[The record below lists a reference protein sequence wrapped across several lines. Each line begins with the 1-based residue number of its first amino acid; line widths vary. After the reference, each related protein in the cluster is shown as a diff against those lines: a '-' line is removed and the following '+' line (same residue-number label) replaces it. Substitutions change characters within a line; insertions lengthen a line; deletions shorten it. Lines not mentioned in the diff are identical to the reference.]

1 MPLSFWACKDSEIS
15 RKLSMDFIIFV
26 PNLTKYSFIGMATFR
41 QRALDEA
48 SMHETGRFFVEEGPV
63 SKYFGQNVLDLDKM
77 RGYMS
82 QQAYEAVL
90 ASVKFGAKLDRGV
103 SNEIASGMKAWAMEM
118 GATHYTHLFHPLT
131 DSTAEKHEAFIS
143 FKDGKA
149 FEKFNGS
156 ALVQQEPDAS
166 SFPNGG
172 LRNTFE
178 ARGYSAWDPSSPVF
192 VMDGTLCIPSV
203 FVSYTGEALDTKV
216 PNLKS
221 MHALSEA
228 ASSVAALFD
237 ENVKSVKVNLGI
249 EQEYFLVDESL
260 YNARPDLVLTGRTVI
275 GHTSAKDQQL
285 EDHYFGAIPSRVRAF
300 MKDFETEAYKL
311 GILLQTRHNEVAPN
325 QFECAPVFCE
335 ATKAIDQN
343 MMLMIIMQKVAEKH
357 RLKVIFHEKPFDGVN
372 GSGKHCNWSL
382 TTDTGVNLLSPGKT
396 PTKNLQFLSFYA
408 SVLRAV
414 HKHHYLLMTSVASL
428 SNSYRLGGN
437 EAPPAVMSVFSG
449 STLYSVFQAIMN
461 MNDIKES
468 VASSQESI
476 KIVNSIPEIF
486 PDNTDRNRTSPFAFT
501 GNRFEFRA
509 VGSSQNVAS
518 AVYVLNSIV
527 AESLN
532 EFKAYVDALELAG
545 EVRSSAVMA
554 VVRRFITESRDI
566 MFEGNG
572 YSKEWEIESGA
583 RGLKAVKN
591 VTEAYEVYHEPQTV
605 ELFDRLGVLAPNEVE
620 ARFEILNE
628 TYVKKLQIE
637 ARILGDMCL
646 NHVIPA
652 AVKYQNILIEN
663 VKGMKDIFG
672 DSFMEYCASEVETL
686 KKISLYINGVSA
698 DVESLVEARK
708 KANRIDDIAERAKV
722 YSHEV
727 KDMME
732 KVRLSA
738 DNLEM
743 LIDDE
748 MWPLPKYREL
758 LFF

>member
-1 MPLSFWACKDSEIS
+1 
-15 RKLSMDFIIFV
+15 
-26 PNLTKYSFIGMATFR
+26 MATFR

-48 SMHETGRFFVEEGPV
+48 SRHMTGRYYIEEGPI
-63 SKYFGQNVLDLDKM
+63 SNYFGQNVLDLDKM
-77 RGYMS
+77 KNYLS
-82 QQAYEAVL
+82 EKAYEAVL
-90 ASVKFGAKLDRGV
+90 SSVRFGAKLDLSV
-103 SNEIASGMKAWAMEM
+103 ADEIAAGMMKWAMEK
-118 GATHYTHLFHPLT
+118 GATHYTHLFQPLT
-131 DSTAEKHEAFIS
+131 DSTAEKHEAFVTV
-143 FKDGKA
+143 KDGRP

-192 VMDGTLCIPSV
+192 LMDETLCIPSV

-221 MHALSEA
+221 LHALSEA
-228 ASSVAALFD
+228 ATKVVNLFD
-237 ENVKSVKVNLGI
+237 ENVSAVKVNLGI
-249 EQEYFLVDESL
+249 EQEYFLVDEAL
-260 YNARPDLVLTGRTVI
+260 YNSRPDLMLCNRTVI

-285 EDHYFGAIPSRVRAF
+285 EDHYFGAIPSRVSSF

-311 GILLQTRHNEVAPN
+311 GIQLQTRHNEVAPN
-325 QFECAPVFCE
+325 QFECAPVYCD
-335 ATKAIDQN
+335 AIKAIDQN
-343 MMLMIIMQKVAEKH
+343 MMLMIVMQKVAEKH
-357 RLKVIFHEKPFDGVN
+357 HLKVILHEKPFDGVN
-372 GSGKHCNWSL
+372 GSGKHCNWSII
-382 TTDTGVNLLSPGKT
+382 TDTGVNLLSPGKT

-408 SVLRAV
+408 AVLKAV
-414 HKHHYLLMTSVASL
+414 YKHHYLLMTSVATL
-428 SNSYRLGGN
+428 GNSYRLGGH

-449 STLYSVFQAIMN
+449 STLYRVFQSIMG
-461 MNDIKES
+461 MKDAD
-468 VASSQESI
+468 VASGSLESI
-476 KIVNSIPEIF
+476 RIVNSIPEIF

-518 AVYVLNSIV
+518 AVYILNSVV

-532 EFKAYVDALELAG
+532 EFRAEVDALEAAG
-545 EVRSSAVMA
+545 EDRSSAVMT
-554 VVRRFITESRDI
+554 VVRKFISESQDI

-572 YSKEWEIESGA
+572 YSKEWEKESQA
-583 RGLKAVKN
+583 RGLRAVRN
-591 VTEAYEVYHEPQTV
+591 VPESYEVYHEKQTV
-605 ELFDRLGVLAPNEVE
+605 ELFDKLGVLAPNEVE

-637 ARILGDMCL
+637 ARIIGDMCL

-652 AVKYQNILIEN
+652 AVKYQNVLIEN
-663 VKGMKDIFG
+663 VNGIRDIFG
-672 DSFMEYCASEVETL
+672 KGYLEFCSAEIETL
-686 KKISLYINGVSA
+686 KKISTYINSISVY
-698 DVESLVEARK
+698 VEQLVEARK
-708 KANRIDDIAERAKV
+708 KANRVEDMAERAKM

-727 KDMME
+727 KDMMD
-732 KVRLSA
+732 KVRENA
-738 DNLEM
+738 DKLEM

-748 MWPLPKYREL
+748 MWALPKYREL

>member
-1 MPLSFWACKDSEIS
+1 
-15 RKLSMDFIIFV
+15 
-26 PNLTKYSFIGMATFR
+26 MATFR

-48 SMHETGRFFVEEGPV
+48 ASHASERFYKEDKPV
-63 SKYFGQNVLDLDKM
+63 SEYFGQNVLDLDKM
-77 RGYMS
+77 QKYMS
-82 QQAYEAVL
+82 PQAYEAVL
-90 ASVKFGAKLDRGV
+90 ASVRYGAKLNRDF
-103 SNEIASGMKAWAMEM
+103 SDEIAAGMKNWAIEM

-131 DSTAEKHEAFIS
+131 DSTAEKHEAFVS
-143 FKDGKA
+143 VKDGKA

-166 SFPNGG
+166 SFPTGG

-192 VMDGTLCIPSV
+192 LMDGTLCIPSV

-221 MHALSEA
+221 LHALS
-228 ASSVAALFD
+228 VAAVKVVNLFD
-237 ENVKSVKVNLGI
+237 QSVNAVNVNLGI

-260 YNARPDLVLTGRTVI
+260 YAARPDLALCGRTVI

-285 EDHYFGAIPSRVRAF
+285 EDHYFGAIPSKVSAF

-343 MMLMIIMQKVAEKH
+343 MMLMIVMQKVAEKH
-357 RLKVIFHEKPFDGVN
+357 HLRVIFHEKPFDGVN

-414 HKHHYLLMTSVASL
+414 YRHHFLLMTSVATL
-428 SNSYRLGGN
+428 SNSYRLGGG

-449 STLYSVFQAIMN
+449 STLYRVFQSILN
-461 MNDIKES
+461 IDDVQEEDTDKL
-468 VASSQESI
+468 ESI
-476 KIVNSIPEIF
+476 RIVNSIPEIF

-518 AVYVLNSIV
+518 AVFVLNSMV

-532 EFKAYVDALELAG
+532 EFHAQVEELEAAG
-545 EVRSSAVMA
+545 KDRSSAVMK
-554 VVRRFITESRDI
+554 VVRRFIREAQNI

-572 YSKEWEIESGA
+572 YSTQWQEEAAS
-583 RGLKAVKN
+583 RGLKAVEN
-591 VTEAYEVYHEPQTV
+591 VPDSYEVYHQKQTV
-605 ELFDRLGVLAPNEVE
+605 ELFDKLGVLAPNEVE
-620 ARFEILNE
+620 ARFGILNE

-663 VKGMKDIFG
+663 ISGMKNIFG
-672 DSFMEYCASEVETL
+672 EEYVSLCQSEIRTL
-686 KKISLYINGVSA
+686 REISLYINNVSS
-698 DVESLVEARK
+698 DVHSLVEARK
-708 KANRIDDIAERAKV
+708 KANRVEDIALRAKM
-722 YSHEV
+722 YSKDV
-727 KDMME
+727 KSMME
-732 KVRLSA
+732 KVRVSA

-748 MWPLPKYREL
+748 VWPMPKYREL

>member
-1 MPLSFWACKDSEIS
+1 
-15 RKLSMDFIIFV
+15 
-26 PNLTKYSFIGMATFR
+26 MATFR
-41 QRALDEA
+41 QRALNEA
-48 SMHETGRFFVEEGPV
+48 ASHHAERFSVETGPV
-63 SKYFGQNVLDLDKM
+63 SKYFGQNVMDLDKM
-77 RGYMS
+77 RSYMS
-82 QQAYEAVL
+82 KQAYEAVL
-90 ASVKFGAKLDRGV
+90 AAVKFGAKLDRSV

-131 DSTAEKHEAFIS
+131 DATAEKHEAFIVV
-143 FKDGKA
+143 KDGQA
-149 FEKFNGS
+149 FERFSGS

-192 VMDGTLCIPSV
+192 ILDGTLCIPSV

-221 MHALSEA
+221 LQALSNA
-228 ASSVAALFD
+228 ASSVAQLFD
-237 ENVKSVKVNLGI
+237 PSVKSVHVNLGL

-260 YNARPDLVLTGRTVI
+260 YNARPDLVLCARTVI

-285 EDHYFGAIPSRVRAF
+285 EDHYFGAIPTKVSAF

-311 GILLQTRHNEVAPN
+311 GILLMTRHNEVAPN
-325 QFECAPVFCE
+325 QFECAPVYCE

-357 RLKVIFHEKPFDGVN
+357 HLKVIFHEKPFDGVN
-372 GSGKHCNWSL
+372 GSGKHCNWSMV
-382 TTDTGVNLLSPGKT
+382 TDTGLNLLSPGKT

-408 SVLRAV
+408 SVLKAI
-414 HKHHYLLMTSVASL
+414 HDHHFLLMTSIATL

-449 STLYSVFQAIMN
+449 STLFNIFQAIEN
-461 MNDIKES
+461 MQDLHEDAVN
-468 VASSQESI
+468 QESI
-476 KIVNSIPEIF
+476 KIVNTIPDIF

-509 VGSSQNVAS
+509 VGSSVNVAS

-532 EFKAYVDALELAG
+532 NFRAEVDALMEKGEEL
-545 EVRSSAVMA
+545 SNAVMT
-554 VVRRFITESRDI
+554 VVRKFVHESKNI

-572 YSKEWEIESGA
+572 YSKEWEEEA
-583 RGLKAVKN
+583 RRRGLRAVTN
-591 VTEAYEVYHEPQTV
+591 VPEAYEVYHEKATV
-605 ELFDRLGVLAPNEVE
+605 DMFSNLGVLAPNEVE
-620 ARFEILNE
+620 ARFEVLNE

-637 ARILGDMCL
+637 ARVIGDICL
-646 NHVIPA
+646 NHVLPA
-652 AVKYQNILIEN
+652 AIRYQNVLIEN
-663 VKGMKDIFG
+663 VRGVKEIFG
-672 DSFMEYCASEVETL
+672 EEYTALCASEVATL
-686 KKISLYINGVSA
+686 RKISLFINRMTE
-698 DVESLVEARK
+698 DVEALVEARK
-708 KANRIDDIAERAKV
+708 KANRIEDIATRAKV

-727 KDMME
+727 KDLMD
-732 KVRLSA
+732 KVRYSA
-738 DNLEM
+738 DHLEM

-758 LFF
+758 LFI

>member
-1 MPLSFWACKDSEIS
+1 
-15 RKLSMDFIIFV
+15 
-26 PNLTKYSFIGMATFR
+26 MATFR

-48 SMHETGRFFVEEGPV
+48 ASHASERFYKEDKPV
-63 SKYFGQNVLDLDKM
+63 SEYFGQNVLDLDKM
-77 RGYMS
+77 QKYMS
-82 QQAYEAVL
+82 PQAYEAVL
-90 ASVKFGAKLDRGV
+90 ASVRYGAKLNRDF
-103 SNEIASGMKAWAMEM
+103 SDEIAAGMKNWAIEM

-131 DSTAEKHEAFIS
+131 DSTAEKHEAFVS
-143 FKDGKA
+143 VKDGKA

-166 SFPNGG
+166 SFPTGG

-192 VMDGTLCIPSV
+192 LMDGTLCIPSV

-221 MHALSEA
+221 LHALS
-228 ASSVAALFD
+228 VAAVKVVNLFD
-237 ENVKSVKVNLGI
+237 QSVNAVNVNLGI

-260 YNARPDLVLTGRTVI
+260 YAARPDLALCGRTVI

-285 EDHYFGAIPSRVRAF
+285 EDHYFGAIPSKVSAF

-343 MMLMIIMQKVAEKH
+343 MMLMIVMQKVAEKH
-357 RLKVIFHEKPFDGVN
+357 HLRVIFHEKPFDGVN

-414 HKHHYLLMTSVASL
+414 YRHHFLLMTSVATL
-428 SNSYRLGGN
+428 SNSYRLGGG

-449 STLYSVFQAIMN
+449 STLYRVFQSILN
-461 MNDIKES
+461 IDDVQEEDTDKL
-468 VASSQESI
+468 ESI
-476 KIVNSIPEIF
+476 RIVNSIPEIF

-518 AVYVLNSIV
+518 AVFVLNSMV

-532 EFKAYVDALELAG
+532 EFHAQVEELEAAG
-545 EVRSSAVMA
+545 KDRSSAVMK
-554 VVRRFITESRDI
+554 VVRRFIREAQNI

-572 YSKEWEIESGA
+572 YSTQWQEEAAS
-583 RGLKAVKN
+583 RGLKAVEN
-591 VTEAYEVYHEPQTV
+591 VPDSYEVYHQKQTV
-605 ELFDRLGVLAPNEVE
+605 ELFDNLGVLAPNEVE
-620 ARFEILNE
+620 ARFGILNE

-663 VKGMKDIFG
+663 ISGMKNIFG
-672 DSFMEYCASEVETL
+672 EEYVSLCQSEIKTL
-686 KKISLYINGVSA
+686 REISLYINNVSS
-698 DVESLVEARK
+698 DVHSLVEARK
-708 KANRIDDIAERAKV
+708 KANRVEDIALRAKM
-722 YSHEV
+722 YSKDV
-727 KDMME
+727 KSMME
-732 KVRLSA
+732 KVRVSA

-748 MWPLPKYREL
+748 VWPLPKYREL

>member
-1 MPLSFWACKDSEIS
+1 
-15 RKLSMDFIIFV
+15 
-26 PNLTKYSFIGMATFR
+26 MATFR

-48 SMHETGRFFVEEGPV
+48 ASHQTKRFYAEEGPV
-63 SKYFGQNVLDLDKM
+63 SSYFGQNVLDVDKM
-77 RGYMS
+77 REYMS
-82 QQAYEAVL
+82 ENAYNAVL
-90 ASVKFGAKLDRGV
+90 ASVKFGAKLDR
-103 SNEIASGMKAWAMEM
+103 SLADEIADGIKKWAIGM
-118 GATHYTHLFHPLT
+118 GATHYTHLFQPLT
-131 DSTAEKHEAFIS
+131 DSTAEKHEAFVS
-143 FKDGKA
+143 VKDGIA
-149 FEKFNGS
+149 FEKFKGT

-203 FVSYTGEALDTKV
+203 FVSYTGDALDTKV
-216 PNLKS
+216 PHLKS
-221 MHALSEA
+221 LSALSDA
-228 ASSVAALFD
+228 ATSVARLFD
-237 ENVKSVKVNLGI
+237 EGVNAVKVNLGI

-260 YNARPDLVLTGRTVI
+260 YNARPDLMLSGRTVI

-285 EDHYFGAIPSRVRAF
+285 EDHYFGAIPSRVSSF

-325 QFECAPVFCE
+325 QFECAPMFCD

-343 MMLMIIMQKVAEKH
+343 MMLMILMQKVAEKH
-357 RLKVIFHEKPFDGVN
+357 HLKVIFHEKPFDGVN
-372 GSGKHCNWSL
+372 GSGKHCNWSVV
-382 TTDTGVNLLSPGKT
+382 TDTGVNLLSPGKT

-408 SVLRAV
+408 CVLRAV
-414 HKHHYLLMTSVASL
+414 YKHNYLLMTSAATL
-428 SNSYRLGGN
+428 SNSYRLGGG

-449 STLYSVFQAIMN
+449 STLYGIFESIMH
-461 MNDIKES
+461 MGDAKVS
-468 VASSQESI
+468 ATSQESI
-476 KIVNSIPEIF
+476 KIVNSLPEIF

-518 AVYVLNSIV
+518 AAYVLNCIV

-532 EFKAYVDALELAG
+532 EFRAYVDALEMAG
-545 EVRSSAVMA
+545 EDRSSAVMA
-554 VVRRFITESRDI
+554 VVRRFITESKDI

-572 YSKEWEIESGA
+572 YSKEWEVEAEG
-583 RGLKAVKN
+583 RGLRAVRN
-591 VTEAYEVYHEPQTV
+591 VPEAYEVYHEKQTV
-605 ELFDRLGVLAPNEVE
+605 ELFSKLGVLSPTEVE

-637 ARILGDMCL
+637 ARIIGDMCL

-652 AVKYQNILIEN
+652 AVRYQNILIEN
-663 VKGMKDIFG
+663 IKGIKEIFG
-672 DSFMEYCASEVETL
+672 EGYMQFCSAEVETL
-686 KKISLYINGVSA
+686 KKISTYINNVSEYV
-698 DVESLVEARK
+698 DQLVEVRK
-708 KANRIDDIAERAKV
+708 KANRIADISERAKV
-722 YSHEV
+722 YSKDV
-727 KDMME
+727 KDMMD
-732 KVRLSA
+732 KVRIGA

>member
-1 MPLSFWACKDSEIS
+1 
-15 RKLSMDFIIFV
+15 
-26 PNLTKYSFIGMATFR
+26 MATFR

-48 SMHETGRFFVEEGPV
+48 SAHRGERFYKDDRPV
-63 SKYFGQNVLDLDKM
+63 SRYFGQNVLDLDKM
-77 RGYMS
+77 HGYMS
-82 QQAYEAVL
+82 KQAYEAVL
-90 ASVKFGAKLDRGV
+90 ASAKFGAKLDRNL

-118 GATHYTHLFHPLT
+118 GATHYTHLFQPLT
-131 DSTAEKHEAFIS
+131 DSTAEKHEAFIYV
-143 FKDGKA
+143 KDGKA

-192 VMDGTLCIPSV
+192 IMDGTLCIPSV

-221 MHALSEA
+221 LQALSNA
-228 ASSVAALFD
+228 AVKVANLFD
-237 ENVKSVKVNLGI
+237 ESVSSVKVNLGI

-260 YNARPDLVLTGRTVI
+260 YAARPDLTLCNRTVV

-285 EDHYFGAIPSRVRAF
+285 EDHYFGAIPSKVSAF

-325 QFECAPVFCE
+325 QFECAPKFCD
-335 ATKAIDQN
+335 AVKAIDQN
-343 MMLMIIMQKVAEKH
+343 MMLMIVMQKVAEKH
-357 RLKVIFHEKPFDGVN
+357 HLRVIFHEKPFDGVN
-372 GSGKHCNWSL
+372 GSGKHCNWSIM
-382 TTDTGVNLLSPGKT
+382 TDTGVNLLSPGKT

-414 HKHHYLLMTSVASL
+414 HKHHFLLMTSVATL
-428 SNSYRLGGN
+428 SNSYRLGGG

-449 STLYSVFQAIMN
+449 STLYGVFQSIMD
-461 MNDIKES
+461 MEDMKI
-468 VASSQESI
+468 APSSQEAI
-476 KIVNSIPEIF
+476 RIVNSIPDIF

-518 AVYVLNSIV
+518 AVYVVNSIV
-527 AESLN
+527 AEALN
-532 EFKAYVDALELAG
+532 EFRDSVDELEAAG
-545 EVRSSAVMA
+545 EERSAAVMS
-554 VVRRFITESRDI
+554 VVRRFITEAKDI

-572 YSKEWEIESGA
+572 YSKEWEEEASR
-583 RGLKAVKN
+583 RGLRAVRN
-591 VTEAYEVYHEPQTV
+591 VPEAYEVYHEKQTV
-605 ELFDRLGVLAPNEVE
+605 ELFDKLGVLAPNEVE
-620 ARFEILNE
+620 ARFGILNE

-637 ARILGDMCL
+637 ARVMGDICL

-652 AVKYQNILIEN
+652 AVRYQNILIEN
-663 VKGMKDIFG
+663 IKGMKDIFG
-672 DSFMEYCASEVETL
+672 EEYVTLCSSEIETL
-686 KKISLYINGVSA
+686 RKISTYINNVSS
-698 DVESLVEARK
+698 DVDALVNARK
-708 KANRIDDIAERAKV
+708 KANVMEDIAQRAKM

-727 KDMME
+727 KNMMD
-732 KVRLSA
+732 KVRDSA

-748 MWPLPKYREL
+748 VWPLPKYREL
-758 LFF
+758 LFI

>member
-1 MPLSFWACKDSEIS
+1 
-15 RKLSMDFIIFV
+15 
-26 PNLTKYSFIGMATFR
+26 MATFR

-48 SMHETGRFFVEEGPV
+48 STHKTGRYYIEEGPV
-63 SKYFGQNVLDLDKM
+63 SNYFGQNVLDLDKM
-77 RGYMS
+77 QNYMS
-82 QQAYEAVL
+82 PKAYEAVL
-90 ASVKFGAKLDRGV
+90 ASVKFGAKLDLSV
-103 SNEIASGMKAWAMEM
+103 ADEIAAGMMKWAMEK
-118 GATHYTHLFHPLT
+118 GATHYTHLFQPLT
-131 DSTAEKHEAFIS
+131 DSTAEKHEAFITV
-143 FKDGKA
+143 KDGNP

-192 VMDGTLCIPSV
+192 LMDETLCIPSV

-221 MHALSEA
+221 LHALS
-228 ASSVAALFD
+228 VAATKVANLFD
-237 ENVKSVKVNLGI
+237 ENVQAVKVNLGI
-249 EQEYFLVDESL
+249 EQEYFLVDEAL
-260 YNARPDLVLTGRTVI
+260 YNARPDLMLCNRTVI

-285 EDHYFGAIPSRVRAF
+285 EDHYFGAIPSRVSSF

-311 GILLQTRHNEVAPN
+311 GIQLQTRHNEVAPN
-325 QFECAPVFCE
+325 QFECAPVYCE
-335 ATKAIDQN
+335 AIKAIDQN
-343 MMLMIIMQKVAEKH
+343 MMLMIVMQKVAEKH
-357 RLKVIFHEKPFDGVN
+357 HLKVIFHEKPFDGVN
-372 GSGKHCNWSL
+372 GSGKHCNWSIV
-382 TTDTGVNLLSPGKT
+382 TDTGVNLLSPGKT

-408 SVLRAV
+408 AVLKAV
-414 HKHHYLLMTSVASL
+414 YKHHYLLMTSVATL
-428 SNSYRLGGN
+428 GNSYRLGGH

-449 STLYSVFQAIMN
+449 STLYRVFQSILGLT
-461 MNDIKES
+461 DED
-468 VASSQESI
+468 VATGSQESI
-476 KIVNSIPEIF
+476 RVVNSIPEIF

-509 VGSSQNVAS
+509 VGSSMNVAS
-518 AVYVLNSIV
+518 AVYVVNSVV

-532 EFKAYVDALELAG
+532 EFRAEVDALEAAG
-545 EVRSSAVMA
+545 EDRSSAVMS
-554 VVRRFITESRDI
+554 VVRKFISESRDI

-572 YSKEWEIESGA
+572 YSKEWENESQA
-583 RGLKAVKN
+583 RGLRAVRN
-591 VTEAYEVYHEPQTV
+591 VPESYDVYHEPQTV
-605 ELFDRLGVLAPNEVE
+605 ELFDKLGVLAPNEVE

-637 ARILGDMCL
+637 ARIIGDMCL

-652 AVKYQNILIEN
+652 AVKYQNVLIDN
-663 VKGMKDIFG
+663 VNGIREIFG
-672 DSFMEYCASEVETL
+672 KGYLEFCSAEIETL
-686 KKISLYINGVSA
+686 KKISTYINSISIYV
-698 DVESLVEARK
+698 DQLVEARK
-708 KANRIDDIAERAKV
+708 KANRVEDMAVRAKM

-727 KDMME
+727 KDMMD
-732 KVRLSA
+732 KVRENA

-748 MWPLPKYREL
+748 MWTLPKYREL

>member
-1 MPLSFWACKDSEIS
+1 
-15 RKLSMDFIIFV
+15 
-26 PNLTKYSFIGMATFR
+26 MATFR

-48 SMHETGRFFVEEGPV
+48 AAHQTGRYYVEAGPV
-63 SKYFGQNVLDLDKM
+63 SEYFGQNVLDLDKM

-90 ASVKFGAKLDRGV
+90 ASVKFGAKLDRSV
-103 SNEIASGMKAWAMEM
+103 SDEIAEGMKAWAMEM

-143 FKDGKA
+143 VKDGQA
-149 FEKFNGS
+149 FEKFKGS

-192 VMDGTLCIPSV
+192 IMDGTLCIPSV
-203 FVSYTGEALDTKV
+203 FVSYTGEALDTKA

-221 MHALSEA
+221 MQALSDA
-228 ASSVAALFD
+228 AVKVVNLFD
-237 ENVKSVKVNLGI
+237 ESVNAVKVNLGI
-249 EQEYFLVDESL
+249 EQEYFLVDEAL
-260 YNARPDLVLTGRTVI
+260 YNARPDLMLSGRTVI

-285 EDHYFGAIPSRVRAF
+285 EDHYFGAIPSRVSSF

-325 QFECAPVFCE
+325 QFECAPLFCE

-343 MMLMIIMQKVAEKH
+343 MMLMIVMQKVAEKH
-357 RLKVIFHEKPFDGVN
+357 HLKVIFHEKPFDGVN
-372 GSGKHCNWSL
+372 GSGKHCNWSIM
-382 TTDTGVNLLSPGKT
+382 TDTGVNILSPGKT

-408 SVLRAV
+408 AVLRAM
-414 HKHHYLLMTSVASL
+414 HKHHFLMMTSAASL

-449 STLYSVFQAIMN
+449 STLYGVFQAIMH
-461 MNDIKES
+461 MHDVVDDSAK
-468 VASSQESI
+468 QESI
-476 KIVNSIPEIF
+476 TIVNSLPEIF

-518 AVYVLNSIV
+518 ATYVLNSVV

-532 EFKAYVDALELAG
+532 DFYAEVKALEAEG
-545 EVRSSAVMA
+545 VDRSDAVMT
-554 VVRRFITESRDI
+554 VVRKFVSESKDI

-572 YSKEWEIESGA
+572 YSKEWEIESEA
-583 RGLKAVKN
+583 RGLRAVKN
-591 VTEAYEVYHEPQTV
+591 VPEAYEVYHEQQTV
-605 ELFDRLGVLAPNEVE
+605 DLFENLGVLAKNEIE

-637 ARILGDMCL
+637 ARIIGDICL

-652 AVKYQNILIEN
+652 AVRYQNVLIEN
-663 VKGMKDIFG
+663 VKGIKEIFG
-672 DSFMEYCASEVETL
+672 EGYLDFCSAEIETL
-686 KKISLYINGVSA
+686 KKISSYINNISI
-698 DVESLVEARK
+698 DVEELVEARK
-708 KANRIDDIAERAKV
+708 RANKIENIAERAKV

-727 KDMME
+727 KDIME
-732 KVRLSA
+732 KVRYSA
-738 DNLEM
+738 DHLEM

>member
-1 MPLSFWACKDSEIS
+1 
-15 RKLSMDFIIFV
+15 
-26 PNLTKYSFIGMATFR
+26 MAAFR
-41 QRALDEA
+41 QRALNEA
-48 SMHETGRFFVEEGPV
+48 ASHHAERFFVEDGPV
-63 SKYFGQNVLDLDKM
+63 SRYFGQNVLDLNKM
-77 RGYMS
+77 RSYMS
-82 QQAYEAVL
+82 KQAYEAVL
-90 ASVKFGAKLDRGV
+90 AAVKFGAKLDRSV

-131 DSTAEKHEAFIS
+131 DATAEKHEAFIVV
-143 FKDGKA
+143 KDGQA
-149 FEKFNGS
+149 FERFSGS

-192 VMDGTLCIPSV
+192 ILDGTLCIPSV

-221 MHALSEA
+221 LQALSDA
-228 ASSVAALFD
+228 ASSVAQLFD
-237 ENVKSVKVNLGI
+237 ASVTSVHVNLGL

-260 YNARPDLVLTGRTVI
+260 YNARPDLVLCDRTVI

-285 EDHYFGAIPSRVRAF
+285 EDHYFGAIPTKVSAF

-325 QFECAPVFCE
+325 QFECAPVYCE

-357 RLKVIFHEKPFDGVN
+357 HLKVIFHEKPFDGVN
-372 GSGKHCNWSL
+372 GSGKHCNWSMV
-382 TTDTGVNLLSPGKT
+382 TDTGVNLLSPGKT

-408 SVLRAV
+408 SVLKAI
-414 HKHHYLLMTSVASL
+414 HDHHFLLMTSIATL

-449 STLYSVFQAIMN
+449 STLFNIFQAIEN
-461 MNDIKES
+461 MQDLHDDAVN
-468 VASSQESI
+468 QESI

-509 VGSSQNVAS
+509 VGSSVNVAS

-527 AESLN
+527 AESLKN
-532 EFKAYVDALELAG
+532 FRKEVDALTAKGEEL
-545 EVRSSAVMA
+545 SNAVMA
-554 VVRRFITESRDI
+554 VVRKFIHESKNI

-572 YSKEWEIESGA
+572 YSKEWEEEARS
-583 RGLKAVKN
+583 RGLRAVTN
-591 VTEAYEVYHEPQTV
+591 VPEAYEVYHEQKTV
-605 ELFDRLGVLAPNEVE
+605 DLFSKLGVLAQNEVE
-620 ARFEILNE
+620 ARFEVLNE

-637 ARILGDMCL
+637 ARVIGDICL
-646 NHVIPA
+646 NHVLPA
-652 AVKYQNILIEN
+652 AIRYQNVLVEN
-663 VKGMKDIFG
+663 VKGVKDVFG
-672 DSFMEYCASEVETL
+672 DEYAELCASEVATL
-686 KKISLYINGVSA
+686 RKISAFINRMSS
-698 DVESLVEARK
+698 DVEALVEARK
-708 KANRIDDIAERAKV
+708 HANRIEDIAERAKV

-727 KDMME
+727 KDLMD
-732 KVRLSA
+732 KVRYSA
-738 DNLEM
+738 DHLEM
-743 LIDDE
+743 LVDDE

-758 LFF
+758 LFI

>member
-1 MPLSFWACKDSEIS
+1 
-15 RKLSMDFIIFV
+15 
-26 PNLTKYSFIGMATFR
+26 MATFR
-41 QRALDEA
+41 ERALNDA
-48 SMHETGRFFVEEGPV
+48 SSHADGRYYVEEGPV
-63 SKYFGQNVLDLDKM
+63 SGYFGQNVLDLDKM

-82 QQAYEAVL
+82 QKAYEAVL
-90 ASVKFGAKLDRGV
+90 ASVRDGAKLDRSV
-103 SNEIASGMKAWAMEM
+103 SDEIAAGMMAWAIEM

-131 DSTAEKHEAFIS
+131 DSTAEKHEAFVK

-166 SFPNGG
+166 SFPTGG

-192 VMDGTLCIPSV
+192 IMDGTLCIPSV

-221 MHALSEA
+221 LHALSEA
-228 ASSVAALFD
+228 AAKVAGLFD
-237 ENVKSVKVNLGI
+237 DKVASVKVTLGI

-260 YNARPDLVLTGRTVI
+260 YNSRPDLMLCGRTI
-275 GHTSAKDQQL
+275 LGHTSAKDQQL
-285 EDHYFGAIPSRVRAF
+285 EDHYFGAIPSRVSSF

-357 RLKVIFHEKPFDGVN
+357 HLKAIFHEKPFDGVN
-372 GSGKHCNWSL
+372 GSGKHCNWSIM
-382 TTDTGVNLLSPGKT
+382 TDTGVNLLSPGST
-396 PTKNLQFLSFYA
+396 PMKNLQFLSFYA
-408 SVLRAV
+408 SVVRAV
-414 HKHHYLLMTSVASL
+414 YRHHYLLMTSVATL
-428 SNSYRLGGN
+428 SNSYRLGGG
-437 EAPPAVMSVFSG
+437 EAPPAVMSIFSG
-449 STLYSVFQAIMN
+449 STLYGVFQSILN
-461 MNDIKES
+461 MKE
-468 VASSQESI
+468 VKEASANKLESI
-476 KIVNSIPEIF
+476 KIVNSLPEIF

-518 AVYVLNSIV
+518 AVFVLNSIV

-532 EFKAYVDALELAG
+532 DFHSEVIALEAAG
-545 EVRSSAVMA
+545 ESRSEAVMS
-554 VVRRFITESRDI
+554 VVGKFLTEAKDI

-572 YSKEWEIESGA
+572 YSREWEVEAEA
-583 RGLKAVKN
+583 RGLRPIKN
-591 VTEAYEVYHEPQTV
+591 VPESYEVYHEENTV
-605 ELFDRLGVLAPNEVE
+605 KLFGSVGVLAPNEIE

-637 ARILGDMCL
+637 ARVIGDMCL

-663 VKGMKDIFG
+663 VKGMKDVFG
-672 DSFMEYCASEVETL
+672 DESLSLCASEIDTL
-686 KKISLYINGVSA
+686 KKISMYVNRISA
-698 DVESLVEARK
+698 DVEALVEARK
-708 KANRIDDIAERAKV
+708 KANKIENIAERAKV
-722 YSHEV
+722 YSYEV
-727 KDMME
+727 KTMME
-732 KVRLSA
+732 NVRDSA

>member
-1 MPLSFWACKDSEIS
+1 
-15 RKLSMDFIIFV
+15 
-26 PNLTKYSFIGMATFR
+26 MATFR
-41 QRALDEA
+41 QRALNEA
-48 SMHETGRFFVEEGPV
+48 STHQTKRFYEDSRPV
-63 SKYFGQNVLDLDKM
+63 SEYFGQNVLDLEKM
-77 RGYMS
+77 RSYIS
-82 QQAYEAVL
+82 PKAYEAVL
-90 ASVKFGAKLDRGV
+90 SSVKFGAKLDLSV
-103 SNEIASGMKAWAMEM
+103 SDEIAEGMKKWAMEM
-118 GATHYTHLFHPLT
+118 GATHYTHLFQPLT
-131 DSTAEKHEAFIS
+131 DATAEKHEAFIS

-192 VMDGTLCIPSV
+192 LMDGTLCIPSV

-221 MHALSEA
+221 LHALS
-228 ASSVAALFD
+228 VAATAVANLFD
-237 ENVKSVKVNLGI
+237 ESVKAVKVNLGI
-249 EQEYFLVDESL
+249 EQEYFLVDESMH
-260 YNARPDLVLTGRTVI
+260 NARPDLMLTGRTVV

-285 EDHYFGAIPSRVRAF
+285 EDHYFGAIPSRVSSF

-325 QFECAPVFCE
+325 QFECAPLFCE

-343 MMLMIIMQKVAEKH
+343 MMLMIVMQKVAEKH
-357 RLKVIFHEKPFDGVN
+357 HLKVIFHEKPFDGVN
-372 GSGKHCNWSL
+372 GSGKHCNWSVV
-382 TTDTGVNLLSPGKT
+382 TDTGVNLLSPGKT

-408 SVLRAV
+408 SVLKAV
-414 HKHHYLLMTSVASL
+414 HKHHFLLMASVATL
-428 SNSYRLGGN
+428 SNSYRLGGG

-449 STLYSVFQAIMN
+449 STLYGVFKSIMEMTDEN
-461 MNDIKES
+461 VS
-468 VASSQESI
+468 AVSQESI

-518 AVYVLNSIV
+518 AVYVVNSIV
-527 AESLN
+527 AEALK
-532 EFKAYVDALELAG
+532 EFRAEVDALEAAG
-545 EVRSSAVMA
+545 VDRSSAVME
-554 VVRRFITESRDI
+554 VVRKFVTEAKDI

-572 YSKEWEIESGA
+572 YSREWEEEAAS
-583 RGLKAVKN
+583 RGLRAVKN
-591 VTEAYEVYHEPQTV
+591 VPEAYEVYHEAQTV
-605 ELFDRLGVLAPNEVE
+605 GLFEKLGVLAPNEVE

-637 ARILGDMCL
+637 ARIIGDICM

-652 AVKYQNILIEN
+652 AVRYQNVLIEN
-663 VKGMKDIFG
+663 MKGMKELFG
-672 DSFMEYCASEVETL
+672 PTYSRYCASVADTL
-686 KKISLYINGVSA
+686 TKISTNINNLYIDVNEL
-698 DVESLVEARK
+698 VESRK
-708 KANRIDDIAERAKV
+708 IANRIEDIALRAKI
-722 YSHEV
+722 YSMDV
-727 KDMME
+727 KNTMD
-732 KVRLSA
+732 KVRKSA

-748 MWPLPKYREL
+748 VWPLPKYREL

>member
-1 MPLSFWACKDSEIS
+1 
-15 RKLSMDFIIFV
+15 
-26 PNLTKYSFIGMATFR
+26 MATFR

-48 SMHETGRFFVEEGPV
+48 ASHKTGRYYIEEGPI
-63 SKYFGQNVLDLDKM
+63 SGYFGQNVLDLDKM
-77 RGYMS
+77 KEYMS
-82 QQAYEAVL
+82 AKAYDAVL
-90 ASVKFGAKLDRGV
+90 SSVKFGAKLDL
-103 SNEIASGMKAWAMEM
+103 SAADEIAAGMMKWAMKK
-118 GATHYTHLFHPLT
+118 GATHYTHLFQPLT
-131 DSTAEKHEAFIS
+131 DSTAEKHEAFVTV
-143 FKDGKA
+143 KDGRP

-192 VMDGTLCIPSV
+192 LMDQTLCIPSV

-221 MHALSEA
+221 LHALSEA
-228 ASSVAALFD
+228 ATKVVNLFD
-237 ENVKSVKVNLGI
+237 ENVHAVKVNLGI
-249 EQEYFLVDESL
+249 EQEYFLVDEAL
-260 YNARPDLVLTGRTVI
+260 YNARPDLMLCNRTVI

-285 EDHYFGAIPSRVRAF
+285 EDHYFGAIPSRVSSF

-311 GILLQTRHNEVAPN
+311 GIQLQTRHNEVAPN
-325 QFECAPVFCE
+325 QFECAPVYCE
-335 ATKAIDQN
+335 AIKAIDQN
-343 MMLMIIMQKVAEKH
+343 MMLMIVMQKVAEKH
-357 RLKVIFHEKPFDGVN
+357 HLKVILHEKPFDGVN
-372 GSGKHCNWSL
+372 GSGKHCNWSII
-382 TTDTGVNLLSPGKT
+382 TDTGVNLLSPGKT

-408 SVLRAV
+408 AVLKAV
-414 HKHHYLLMTSVASL
+414 YKHHYLLMTSVATL
-428 SNSYRLGGN
+428 GNSYRLGGH

-449 STLYSVFQAIMN
+449 STLYRVFQSILGLT
-461 MNDIKES
+461 DED
-468 VASSQESI
+468 VATGSQESI
-476 KIVNSIPEIF
+476 RVVNSIPEIF

-509 VGSSQNVAS
+509 VGSSMNVAS
-518 AVYVLNSIV
+518 AVYVLNSVV

-532 EFKAYVDALELAG
+532 EFRAEVDALEAAG
-545 EVRSSAVMA
+545 EERSSAVMS
-554 VVRRFITESRDI
+554 VVRKFISESRDI

-572 YSKEWEIESGA
+572 YSKEWELESQA
-583 RGLKAVKN
+583 RGLRAVRN
-591 VTEAYEVYHEPQTV
+591 VPESYEVYHEQQTID
-605 ELFDRLGVLAPNEVE
+605 LFAKLGVLAPNEVE

-637 ARILGDMCL
+637 ARIIGDMCL

-652 AVKYQNILIEN
+652 AVKYQNVLIEN
-663 VKGMKDIFG
+663 VNGIKEIFG
-672 DSFMEYCASEVETL
+672 KGYLEFCSAEIETL
-686 KKISLYINGVSA
+686 KKISTYINSISIY
-698 DVESLVEARK
+698 VEQLVEARK
-708 KANRIDDIAERAKV
+708 KANRVEDMAVRAKM

-727 KDMME
+727 KDMMD
-732 KVRLSA
+732 KVRENA

-748 MWPLPKYREL
+748 MWTLPKYREL

>member
-1 MPLSFWACKDSEIS
+1 
-15 RKLSMDFIIFV
+15 
-26 PNLTKYSFIGMATFR
+26 MATFR

-48 SMHETGRFFVEEGPV
+48 AAHTSERFYVEDRPA
-63 SKYFGQNVLDLDKM
+63 SKYFGQNVLDLDTM

-82 QQAYEAVL
+82 KQAYEAVL
-90 ASVKFGAKLDRGV
+90 ASVKYGAKLDRNV
-103 SNEIASGMKAWAMEM
+103 SNEIASGMKAWALEK
-118 GATHYTHLFHPLT
+118 GVTHYTHLFQPLT
-131 DSTAEKHEAFIS
+131 DSTAEKHEAFVYV
-143 FKDGKA
+143 KDGKA

-192 VMDGTLCIPSV
+192 IMDGTLCIPSV

-221 MHALSEA
+221 LQALSIA
-228 ASSVAALFD
+228 ATKVANLFD
-237 ENVKSVKVNLGI
+237 EAVTGVKVNLGV

-260 YNARPDLVLTGRTVI
+260 YAARPDLMLCNRTVI

-285 EDHYFGAIPSRVRAF
+285 EDHYFGAIPSRVSSF

-357 RLKVIFHEKPFDGVN
+357 HLKVIFHEKPFDGVN
-372 GSGKHCNWSL
+372 GSGKHCNWSIM
-382 TTDTGVNLLSPGKT
+382 TDTGVNLLSPGKT

-414 HKHHYLLMTSVASL
+414 HKHHLLMMTSVATL
-428 SNSYRLGGN
+428 SNSYRLGGG

-449 STLYSVFQAIMN
+449 STLYGVFKSILEMKDA
-461 MNDIKES
+461 KVS
-468 VASSQESI
+468 AASQEAI
-476 KIVNSIPEIF
+476 RIVNSIPDIF

-509 VGSSQNVAS
+509 VGSSQNVAT
-518 AVYVLNSIV
+518 AVSVLNSVV

-532 EFKAYVDALELAG
+532 EFRSQVDELEAAG
-545 EVRSSAVMA
+545 EDRSSAVMA
-554 VVRRFITESRDI
+554 VVRKFIDEAKAI

-572 YSKEWEIESGA
+572 YSKEWEEEA
-583 RGLKAVKN
+583 QRRGLRAVRN
-591 VTEAYEVYHEPQTV
+591 VPESYEVYHEPQTIK
-605 ELFDRLGVLAPNEVE
+605 LFGDLGVLAANEVE

-637 ARILGDMCL
+637 ARIMGDICL

-652 AVKYQNILIEN
+652 AVRYQNVLIEN

-672 DSFMEYCASEVETL
+672 AEYAGLCSSEIETL
-686 KKISLYINGVSA
+686 KKISTYINNISA
-698 DVESLVEARK
+698 DVDALVEARK
-708 KANRIDDIAERAKV
+708 KANRIADIAERAKV

-727 KDMME
+727 KDMMD
-732 KVRLSA
+732 KVRMSA

-743 LIDDE
+743 LVDDE

>member
-1 MPLSFWACKDSEIS
+1 
-15 RKLSMDFIIFV
+15 
-26 PNLTKYSFIGMATFR
+26 MATFR
-41 QRALDEA
+41 QRALNEA
-48 SMHETGRFFVEEGPV
+48 ATHQTGRFFVKEGPV
-63 SKYFGQNVLDLDKM
+63 SKYFGQNVFDLDKM
-77 RGYMS
+77 RVYMS

-90 ASVKFGAKLDRGV
+90 ASVKYGAKLDRAY
-103 SNEIASGMKAWAMEM
+103 SNEIASGMKAWAIEM
-118 GATHYTHLFHPLT
+118 GATHYTHLFQPLT
-131 DSTAEKHEAFIS
+131 DATAEKHEAFIS
-143 FKDGKA
+143 VKQGKA

-192 VMDGTLCIPSV
+192 IMDGTLCIPSV

-221 MHALSEA
+221 LQALSA
-228 ASSVAALFD
+228 AATSVANLFD
-237 ENVKSVKVNLGI
+237 ESVSAVSVNLGL
-249 EQEYFLVDESL
+249 EQEYFLVDEAL
-260 YNARPDLVLTGRTVI
+260 YNARPDLVLGGRTVI

-285 EDHYFGAIPSRVRAF
+285 EDHYFGAIPSRVSDF

-343 MMLMIIMQKVAEKH
+343 MMLMILMQKVAEKH
-357 RLKVIFHEKPFDGVN
+357 HLKVIFHEKPFDGVN
-372 GSGKHCNWSL
+372 GSGKHCNWSMM
-382 TTDTGVNLLSPGKT
+382 TDTGVNLLSPGKT
-396 PTKNLQFLSFYA
+396 PNKNLQFLSFYS
-408 SVLRAV
+408 SVVKAV
-414 HKHHYLLMTSVASL
+414 YKYHYLMMTSVATL

-437 EAPPAVMSVFSG
+437 EAPPAVMSIFSG
-449 STLYSVFQAIMN
+449 STLYGVFESIIGMN
-461 MNDIKES
+461 EIPES
-468 VASSQESI
+468 EVKTESI
-476 KIVNSIPEIF
+476 KIANSIPDIF

-518 AVYVLNSIV
+518 AVYVLNSAV
-527 AESLN
+527 AEALK
-532 EFKAYVDALELAG
+532 EFRAEVDALESSGLD
-545 EVRSSAVMA
+545 RSTAVMNT
-554 VVRRFITESRDI
+554 VRKFISESKDI

-572 YSKEWEIESGA
+572 YSKEWEEEA
-583 RGLKAVKN
+583 ARRGLRAVKN
-591 VTEAYEVYHEPQTV
+591 VPEAYEVYHEEQTV
-605 ELFDRLGVLAPNEVE
+605 DLFKNLGVLAPNEVE

-637 ARILGDMCL
+637 ARVLGDICL

-652 AVKYQNILIEN
+652 AVRYQNILIEN

-672 DSFMEYCASEVETL
+672 DSFKDVCSSEIKTL
-686 KKISLYINGVSA
+686 QKISGYINNISA
-698 DVESLVEARK
+698 DVEALVEARRQ
-708 KANRIDDIAERAKV
+708 ANKIEDIAQRAKV

-727 KDMME
+727 KDMMDR
-732 KVRLSA
+732 VRYSA
-738 DNLEM
+738 DHLEM
-743 LIDDE
+743 IVDDE
-748 MWPLPKYREL
+748 MWPMPKYREL

>member
-1 MPLSFWACKDSEIS
+1 
-15 RKLSMDFIIFV
+15 
-26 PNLTKYSFIGMATFR
+26 MATFR
-41 QRALDEA
+41 QRALNEA
-48 SMHETGRFFVEEGPV
+48 ASHQTYRYYVEEGPV
-63 SKYFGQNVLDLDKM
+63 SEYFGKNVLDLDKM
-77 RGYMS
+77 QAYMS
-82 QQAYEAVL
+82 PQAYEAVL
-90 ASVKFGAKLDRGV
+90 ASVKFGAKLDRTL
-103 SNEIASGMKAWAMEM
+103 SDEIADGMKKWALEM

-131 DSTAEKHEAFIS
+131 DSTAEKHEAFVS
-143 FKDGKA
+143 AKDGKA

-192 VMDGTLCIPSV
+192 LMDGTLCIPSV
-203 FVSYTGEALDTKV
+203 FVSYTGEALDTKA

-221 MHALSEA
+221 MQALSEA
-228 ASSVAALFD
+228 ATKVCNLFD
-237 ENVKSVKVNLGI
+237 EAVDAVKVNLGI

-260 YNARPDLVLTGRTVI
+260 YNARPDLMLSGRTVI

-285 EDHYFGAIPSRVRAF
+285 EDHYFGAIPSRVSSF

-325 QFECAPVFCE
+325 QFECAPVYCE

-357 RLKVIFHEKPFDGVN
+357 HLKVIFHEKPFDGVN

-382 TTDTGVNLLSPGKT
+382 VTDTGVNLLSPGKT

-408 SVLRAV
+408 SVLKAM
-414 HKHHYLLMTSVASL
+414 HKHHYLMMASVASL

-449 STLYSVFQAIMN
+449 STLFGVFQSIMN
-461 MNDIKES
+461 MKDVKVDS
-468 VASSQESI
+468 HTQESI
-476 KIVNSIPEIF
+476 TIVNSLPEIF

-518 AVYVLNSIV
+518 ATYIINSVV

-532 EFKAYVDALELAG
+532 DFYAQVMELEASG
-545 EVRSSAVMA
+545 VERSDAVMT
-554 VVRRFITESRDI
+554 VVRKFVSESKDI

-572 YSKEWEIESGA
+572 YSKEWEEESQA
-583 RGLKAVKN
+583 RGLRAVKN
-591 VTEAYEVYHEPQTV
+591 VPEAYEVYHEAQTV
-605 ELFDRLGVLAPNEVE
+605 ELFENLGVLAKNEIE

-637 ARILGDMCL
+637 ARIIGDMCL

-652 AVKYQNILIEN
+652 AVRYQNVLIEN
-663 VKGMKDIFG
+663 IKGIKDIFG
-672 DSFMEYCASEVETL
+672 EGYRTFCSAEIDTL
-686 KKISLYINGVSA
+686 KKISTYINDISA
-698 DVESLVEARK
+698 DVEALVEARK
-708 KANRIDDIAERAKV
+708 VANRIENIAERAKV
-722 YSHEV
+722 YSHDV
-727 KDMME
+727 KDLME
-732 KVRLSA
+732 KVRDSA
-738 DNLEM
+738 DHLEM

-748 MWPLPKYREL
+748 VWPLPKYREL

>member
-1 MPLSFWACKDSEIS
+1 
-15 RKLSMDFIIFV
+15 
-26 PNLTKYSFIGMATFR
+26 MATFR
-41 QRALDEA
+41 QMALNESA
-48 SMHETGRFFVEEGPV
+48 LHKTERFYVENRPV
-63 SKYFGQNVLDLDKM
+63 SEYFGENVLDLDKM

-90 ASVKFGAKLDRGV
+90 ASVKFGAKLDRSV
-103 SNEIASGMKAWAMEM
+103 SNEIASGMKAWAMEK
-118 GATHYTHLFHPLT
+118 GATHYTHLFQPLT
-131 DSTAEKHEAFIS
+131 DSTAEKHEAFVT

-192 VMDGTLCIPSV
+192 LMDGTLCIPSV

-216 PNLKS
+216 PHLKS
-221 MHALSEA
+221 MHAISEA
-228 ASSVAALFD
+228 AVSVANLFD
-237 ENVKSVKVNLGI
+237 ENVKAVKVNLGL

-260 YNARPDLVLTGRTVI
+260 YNARPDLMLSGRTVV

-285 EDHYFGAIPSRVRAF
+285 EDHYFGAIPSRVSSF

-325 QFECAPVFCE
+325 QFECAPVFCD

-343 MMLMIIMQKVAEKH
+343 MMLMIVMQKVAEKH
-357 RLKVIFHEKPFDGVN
+357 HLKVIFHEKPFDGVN
-372 GSGKHCNWSL
+372 GSGKHCNWSIM
-382 TTDTGVNLLSPGKT
+382 TDTGVNLLSPGKT

-414 HKHHYLLMTSVASL
+414 HKHHYLLMTSVATL
-428 SNSYRLGGN
+428 GNSYRLGGN
-437 EAPPAVMSVFSG
+437 EAPPAVASVFSG
-449 STLYSVFQAIMN
+449 STLYGIFRSIMELGDAR
-461 MNDIKES
+461 MT
-468 VASSQESI
+468 ASSQESI
-476 KIVNSIPEIF
+476 KIVNAIPEIF

-518 AVYVLNSIV
+518 AVYVVNSIV
-527 AESLN
+527 AESLKDFRH
-532 EFKAYVDALELAG
+532 EVDVLEAAG
-545 EVRSSAVMA
+545 EDRSSAIMA
-554 VVRRFITESRDI
+554 VVRKFITEAKDI

-572 YSKEWEIESGA
+572 YSKEWEIESQA
-583 RGLKAVKN
+583 RGLRAVRN
-591 VTEAYEVYHEPQTV
+591 VPESYEVYHEAQTL
-605 ELFDRLGVLAPNEVE
+605 ELFDKLGVLAPNEVE

-628 TYVKKLQIE
+628 IYVKKLQIE
-637 ARILGDMCL
+637 ARILGDICL

-652 AVKYQNILIEN
+652 AVRYQNVLIEN
-663 VKGMKDIFG
+663 VKGIKDIFG
-672 DSFMEYCASEVETL
+672 DDYMNFCSSEIDTL
-686 KKISLYINGVSA
+686 KKISFHMNNLSA
-698 DVESLVEARK
+698 DVVRLVDARK
-708 KANRIDDIAERAKV
+708 KANRIEGIGERAKT

-727 KDMME
+727 KDMMD
-732 KVRLSA
+732 KVRYSA
-738 DNLEM
+738 DHLEM
-743 LIDDE
+743 IIDDE